1 MALVLDALHGQC
13 VVPFATR
20 CPISIIPPNRSSTF
34 SDWYEVRPF
43 LFSISRISSMILLSF
58 GEQVWLGE
66 SRFSSARTGP
76 KGRKLVEKVKVMLR
90 ELQQSEADDCQGFG

>member
-1 MALVLDALHGQC
+1 VRRGLRHPLPHFNNPA
-13 VVPFATR
+13 
-20 CPISIIPPNRSSTF
+20 NRSSTF

>member
-1 MALVLDALHGQC
+1 VLVQHFQNIVDDF
-13 VVPFATR
+13 V
-20 CPISIIPPNRSSTF
+20 
-34 SDWYEVRPF
+34 
-43 LFSISRISSMILLSF
+43 LSF